1 MRDPVHA
8 KILLN
13 MCSELLELWSRVHA
27 ISHESKTVFEAPT
40 PPLFGESK
48 SVDWITHV
56 EVACVIAF
64 ANRASETR
72 IAALELLVQCGTL
85 RDRFHLNSDRSL
97 MCSRS
102 GHLIRH
108 VAARAEARCA
118 LEREN
123 GSVRIIQFF
132 LFSLSLSLSLSLP
145 LSLSLSV
152 NPDTH

>member
-64 ANRASETR
+64 ANRASDTR

-85 RDRFHLNSDRSL
+85 RDRFHLN
-97 MCSRS
+97 
-102 GHLIRH
+102 
-108 VAARAEARCA
+108 
-118 LEREN
+118 
-123 GSVRIIQFF
+123 
-132 LFSLSLSLSLSLP
+132 
-145 LSLSLSV
+145 
-152 NPDTH
+152 